1 MFGSLHKQ
9 QMKARLDRLGD
20 AVVSRAA
27 EVDERE
33 IEAFAASPF
42 LYARVRARIAAERE
56 RREAGESWLSVLT
69 VAWRAVPA
77 MGLAAA
83 MAFGVF
89 WIGGNSTISP
99 ESLLG
104 DEVMFAANDAGVEH
118 VLFADRDAL
127 SPDEVFDTL
136 FDAGGSR
143 GGGSNV
149 GNDEAGSSR

>member
-1 MFGSLHKQ
+1 MFGTHHRKLT
-9 QMKARLDRLGD
+9 KARLDGLGR

-27 EVDERE
+27 EVDEQE
-33 IEAFAASPF
+33 IEAVAASPF

-89 WIGGNSTISP
+89 WFGGTSTVSP
-99 ESLLG
+99 ESLLS
-104 DEVMFAANDAGVEH
+104 DVFSNEVMFAANDAGVEH

-127 SPDEVFDTL
+127 SRDEVFDTL
-136 FDAGGSR
+136 FGVGDSGGNDDAGLSR
-143 GGGSNV
+143 
-149 GNDEAGSSR
+149 

>member
-1 MFGSLHKQ
+1 MFGRHHRQLT
-9 QMKARLDRLGD
+9 KARLDRLGA

-33 IEAFAASPF
+33 IEAVAASPF

-56 RREAGESWLSVLT
+56 RREAGESWLTMLT

-89 WIGGNSTISP
+89 WFGGTSNISP
-99 ESLLG
+99 ESLFT

-127 SPDEVFDTL
+127 SRDEVFDTL
-136 FDAGGSR
+136 YGSGDSGGSDDAGLSR
-143 GGGSNV
+143 
-149 GNDEAGSSR
+149 